1 MPVRAGFA
9 GVSLPRKCDRP
20 RQPNEAQCPLD
31 PYMILPEKCKYIDQ
45 QQWKLQEPPEMVPTG
60 EMPRSVL
67 CSVDRRLVDAA
78 IPGNRVTIT
87 GIMAVMTHQNKGADT
102 KVALRTP
109 YLQVLGLK
117 HGFEQRSSE
126 GDSLTTFSEEEAE
139 AFVELS
145 RDPTIFERVCKS
157 IAPAIFGSA
166 DVKKAIA
173 CLLFGGARKEL
184 LDGARLRGD
193 INVLLLGDPS
203 VAKSQFLK
211 FVERAAPIAGTPP
224 EGVVGGGADGDGDAD
239 PRRASSTRGRRDG
252 ARRRRRRLHRRVRQD
267 ARAGRVAIHEAM
279 ERRRSRSPRRGSPPC
294 STRAPP
300 SSPPPNLR
308 PYDDTKNAAEQVRG
322 APLLLPHHLTP
333 HPPPP
338 PPPFRSTSSRRSS
351 RAST

>member
-1 MPVRAGFA
+1 MSSPVSSEKSESSRLPTCVSAPPSLRRWRTRSSQPACSRPSYLHLTDSFWSAFDLPKASSRRVRAGFA

-166 DVKKAIA
+166 D
-173 CLLFGGARKEL
+173 GEW
-184 LDGARLRGD
+184 
-193 INVLLLGDPS
+193 
-203 VAKSQFLK
+203 
-211 FVERAAPIAGTPP
+211 
-224 EGVVGGGADGDGDAD
+224 
-239 PRRASSTRGRRDG
+239 
-252 ARRRRRRLHRRVRQD
+252 
-267 ARAGRVAIHEAM
+267 
-279 ERRRSRSPRRGSPPC
+279 
-294 STRAPP
+294 
-300 SSPPPNLR
+300 SSPCAPSPWSEKKTRPWSKSIGLIQGCWLR
-308 PYDDTKNAAEQVRG
+308 C
-322 APLLLPHHLTP
+322 APVDG
-333 HPPPP
+333 
-338 PPPFRSTSSRRSS
+338 
-351 RAST
+351 